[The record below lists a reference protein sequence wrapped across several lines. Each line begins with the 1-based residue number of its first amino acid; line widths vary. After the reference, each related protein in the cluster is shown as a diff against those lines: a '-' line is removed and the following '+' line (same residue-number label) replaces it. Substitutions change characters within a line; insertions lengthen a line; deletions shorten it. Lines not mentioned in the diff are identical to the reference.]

1 MRPFPLNCYLSRS
14 VFIFQAGGT
23 SVFTIRISAAFI
35 LSAAMTA
42 TPLLASTTASTTTH
56 RSTTTHK
63 TTTHRSTT
71 TNRTT
76 STHRNTAVA
85 HAGSSHRTSRS
96 RKHRPRGQQAIDA
109 ERVTEIQQA
118 LIREHYMNG
127 EANGEWDAATIS
139 AMQKFQADHGWQTKL
154 TPDSRA
160 LKNARTG
167 SRLLQSHQRQGL
179 IVRRAASGEH
189 HSCRTVRWICRR
201 GGHQPLTG
209 Q

>member
-1 MRPFPLNCYLSRS
+1 M
-14 VFIFQAGGT
+14 
-23 SVFTIRISAAFI
+23 FTIRISAAFI

-160 LKNARTG
+160 LKMLGLGPDYSKAINAKDSSFGEPPPASTIPAG
-167 SRLLQSHQRQGL
+167 QSAGFAD
-179 IVRRAASGEH
+179 AAGIN
-189 HSCRTVRWICRR
+189 R
-201 GGHQPLTG
+201 
-209 Q
+209 